1 VRGGRFDRNLGSM
14 MSSILLAVT
23 LAAAFYA
30 GLFLLRRRG
39 DVRPTLQALWPA
51 GVVFG
56 VTALLGIAQLIFP
69 SVLTAL
75 ERNGDKLRDGQI
87 WRIFTPLFVQDGGG
101 AGLVF
106 NLAAMAL
113 LSVPFVL
120 LFGNRRWFLLYFGTG
135 LAAEIIAYTLIN
147 QGSAGN
153 SVANF
158 GVAAGLAFIALLSTD
173 PKAKSAGVVASIA
186 GLALLGMGN
195 LHGAAFLVGFVLMGI
210 GWLMGIRQTN
220 RINTGQSVAE
230 DPQEKG
236 VNGAGRL

>member
-1 VRGGRFDRNLGSM
+1 
-14 MSSILLAVT
+14 MSSVLLAVT

-39 DVRPTLQALWPA
+39 EMRPTLEDLWPV

-56 VTALLGIAQLIFP
+56 VTALIGIAQLIFP

-75 ERNGDKLRDGQI
+75 ERDGDKLRDGEV
-87 WRIFTPLFVQDGGG
+87 WRLVTPLFVQDGGG
-101 AGLVF
+101 AGLIF

-120 LFGNRRWFLLYFGTG
+120 LFGKGRWLLLYFGTG
-135 LAAEIIAYTLIN
+135 LATEIIAYTLID

-153 SVANF
+153 SIANF
-158 GVAAGLAFIALLSTD
+158 GVAAGLAFISLMSPDL
-173 PKAKSAGVVASIA
+173 KAKSAGLVASIA
-186 GLALLGMGN
+186 GLTLLGMGN

-210 GWLMGIRQTN
+210 ATLAAAR
-220 RINTGQSVAE
+220 SV
-230 DPQEKG
+230 PQPG
-236 VNGAGRL
+236 

>member
-1 VRGGRFDRNLGSM
+1 
-14 MSSILLAVT
+14 MSEVLLAVT

-30 GLFLLRRRG
+30 GLFLLWSRG
-39 DVRPTLQALWPA
+39 EIHPTAQELWPV

-75 ERNGDKLRDGQI
+75 ERNSDKLRDGEI

-120 LFGNRRWFLLYFGTG
+120 LFGNRRWLLLYFGTG
-135 LAAEIIAYTLIN
+135 LLTEIVAYTLID

-153 SVANF
+153 SIANC
-158 GVAAGLAFIALLSTD
+158 GVAAGLAFISLISIDL
-173 PKAKSAGVVASIA
+173 KAKSAGLVASIA

-195 LHGAAFLVGFVLMGI
+195 LHGAAFLIGFCIMGAAWTL
-210 GWLMGIRQTN
+210 GARRMDQRS
-220 RINTGQSVAE
+220 TGPSVAE
-230 DPQEKG
+230 D
-236 VNGAGRL
+236 R

>member
-1 VRGGRFDRNLGSM
+1 MSALDFSPMQYGMPGTALGST
-14 MSSILLAVT
+14 MSSVLLAMT

-30 GLFLLRRRG
+30 GLFLLRGRG
-39 DVRPTLQALWPA
+39 EIRLTVQALWPV

-75 ERNGDKLRDGQI
+75 ERNGVGLRDGEV
-87 WRIFTPLFVQDGGG
+87 WRLVTPLFVQDGGG

-106 NLAAMAL
+106 NLAALAL

-120 LFGNRRWFLLYFGTG
+120 LFGNRRWLLIYFGTG
-135 LAAEIIAYTLIN
+135 FLTEVVAYTLID

-153 SVANF
+153 SIANF
-158 GVAAGLAFIALLSTD
+158 GVAAGLAFISLISTD
-173 PKAKSAGVVASIA
+173 LKAKCAGLVASIA

-195 LHGAAFLVGFVLMGI
+195 LHGAAFLIGFCLMGAAWTL
-210 GWLMGIRQTN
+210 GARRMDQRS
-220 RINTGQSVAE
+220 TGPSVAE
-230 DPQEKG
+230 D
-236 VNGAGRL
+236 R

>member
-1 VRGGRFDRNLGSM
+1 
-14 MSSILLAVT
+14 MSGLLLAVT

-39 DVRPTLQALWPA
+39 DVHPTVQALWPF

-56 VTALLGIAQLIFP
+56 VTALFGIAQLIFP

-75 ERNGDKLRDGQI
+75 ERDGDKLRDGEV
-87 WRIFTPLFVQDGGG
+87 WRIVTPLFVQDGGG
-101 AGLVF
+101 AGLIF

-120 LFGNRRWFLLYFGTG
+120 LFGNRRWLLLYFGTG
-135 LAAEIIAYTLIN
+135 IVTEIIAYTLID

-153 SVANF
+153 SIANF
-158 GVAAGLAFIALLSTD
+158 GVAAGLAFISLISTD
-173 PKAKSAGVVASIA
+173 LKAKGAGLVASIA

-195 LHGAAFLVGFVLMGI
+195 LHGAAFLIGFVLMGI
-210 GWLMGIRQTN
+210 ATLLAARN
-220 RINTGQSVAE
+220 V
-230 DPQEKG
+230 PQ
-236 VNGAGRL
+236 AG